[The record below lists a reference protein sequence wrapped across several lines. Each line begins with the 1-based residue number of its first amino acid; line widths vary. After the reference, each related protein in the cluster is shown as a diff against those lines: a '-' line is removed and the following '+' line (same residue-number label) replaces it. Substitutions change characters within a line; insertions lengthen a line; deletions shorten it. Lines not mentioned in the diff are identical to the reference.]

1 MVAKNLLT
9 CSDCTLDTWRGVA
22 IRQRKATLHVGSRR
36 KHGVTKTWPWVK
48 SNGATFGVGA
58 PCFLEPTLPG
68 ASKTDENVIP
78 TKNVFWENTMFSGNT
93 AFSISSIFPYIP
105 STRHP
110 FSKDLKSIIS
120 TSESPIALP
129 FCARNEI
136 SFAFATRL
144 SQLQSERRRPGTQ
157 IVKSTTVLWHSS
169 SSNATMRACWLR
181 TARKLKQ
188 RPCFC
193 SRLRCFP
200 ATFSN

>member
-1 MVAKNLLT
+1 MQ
-9 CSDCTLDTWRGVA
+9 
-22 IRQRKATLHVGSRR
+22 IRNTDSPSRCRSQEFECQEPNR
-36 KHGVTKTWPWVK
+36 KHQRNPN
-48 SNGATFGVGA
+48 SF
-58 PCFLEPTLPG
+58 CFRCLHARCNMQRPSGKPPPHMRKHPLVQTPPG

-78 TKNVFWENTMFSGNT
+78 TTNHDVFWENTMFLGNT

-144 SQLQSERRRPGTQ
+144 SQLESERRRPGTQ
-157 IVKSTTVLWHSS
+157 IVKSTTVL
-169 SSNATMRACWLR
+169 
-181 TARKLKQ
+181 
-188 RPCFC
+188 
-193 SRLRCFP
+193 
-200 ATFSN
+200 